1 MKREYEIVPHPR
13 LKHICCFLVDID
25 YRTPHLHREL
35 ELSLMLSGS
44 LTVTSLRES
53 TQMEAGSI
61 FLINSNQVHEYK
73 SVGPYARMLCVQIS
87 PQFCKDYFPSFQNMH
102 FDALCLQ
109 EHLIKE
115 EYERL
120 RALLIALTY
129 RYFQGGS
136 GYAFV
141 CQGLLQFIAHTLLSH
156 VPYHVVSDEA
166 LHRSRMRVERLN
178 RILDEIDADY
188 MHKILLSDIARKEN
202 LSPYYLSHFF
212 KENLDQS
219 FQEYLTHIRFSHAK
233 YLVAYTD
240 KKLID
245 ICLECGFSDY
255 RYLYRAFLEQLGCTP
270 TEYRNR
276 LNEAKVTE
284 RPGAAHSI
292 ERFLTEEETL
302 SALEQFRKDAGCL
315 SLDIS
320 L

>member
-35 ELSLMLSGS
+35 ELSLILNGDM
-44 LTVTSLRES
+44 TVTSLRES
-53 TQMEAGSI
+53 TQMETGSV
-61 FLINSNQVHEYK
+61 FLLNSNQVHEYK
-73 SVGPYARMLCVQIS
+73 SVGPYARMLCVQVS
-87 PQFCKDYFPSFQNMH
+87 PQFCRDYFPSFQNMR
-102 FDALCLQ
+102 FDALRLQ
-109 EHLIKE
+109 EHLPND

-120 RALLIALTY
+120 RAMLVGLTY
-129 RYFQGGS
+129 RYFQGGA
-136 GYAFV
+136 GYEFV
-141 CQGLLQFIAHTLLSH
+141 CQGMLQFIMHTLLSR
-156 VPYHVVSDEA
+156 VPYHVVSDEE
-166 LHRSRMRVERLN
+166 LHRSHVRVERLN
-178 RILDEIDADY
+178 RILDEIDANY
-188 MHKILLSDIARKEN
+188 MNKILLSDIAHKEN

-212 KENLDQS
+212 KESLDRS

-276 LNEAKVTE
+276 LSIAQEDA
-284 RPGAAHSI
+284 RPGAEHSI

-302 SALEQFRKDAGCL
+302 SALDRFRKDAGCFFI
-315 SLDIS
+315 DIF
-320 L
+320 